1 MQESFL
7 GKFRKRKNINNAEE
21 ARKRA
26 AEARN
31 RAEEARKRLCYN
43 LKEKQVP
50 RLEQILSESKK
61 ELEYLKQELKLCR
74 ENYNSGQCSR
84 INDMNTE
91 LANKNS
97 LYANLKSTLTNL
109 QETYDL
115 DNCSVTD
122 TCKKELKYSE
132 ISSNNY
138 NTGENILA
146 ATTEKDEICND
157 PYRNKC
163 ATILKDLEKSQIEIR
178 DDISVLK
185 STVEEFTNYNSD
197 IVDKEEILE
206 NFTFS
211 MKLQESLDNLK
222 EHIDLNNEIE
232 NTQKINE
239 ELRENLYKSNK
250 NGNDVIMKL
259 DKEVCTN
266 ILLTTAG
273 SVMLYYLFFE
283 N

>member
-91 LANKNS
+91 LATKNS